1 VFPSATRPEEGQTIT
16 GDQVR
21 AAIAALRR
29 YFGHIVLD
37 LPHGFSEV
45 TLAGLE
51 SADRI
56 LVLATPEAVTLRDVL
71 ECRRIFT
78 DVLRLAPARLGYVL
92 NHPAPYAAVA
102 AAEFAA
108 ATGTH
113 WAEVPCGGDGPTM
126 AALRGE
132 ALVTTR
138 PSNPVSKAAV
148 SLAETL
154 SRAAREIAALS
165 GRS

>member
-1 VFPSATRPEEGQTIT
+1 
-16 GDQVR
+16 
-21 AAIAALRR
+21 
-29 YFGHIVLD
+29 
-37 LPHGFSEV
+37 
-45 TLAGLE
+45 
-51 SADRI
+51 
-56 LVLATPEAVTLRDVL
+56 
-71 ECRRIFT
+71 
-78 DVLRLAPARLGYVL
+78 
-92 NHPAPYAAVA
+92 
-102 AAEFAA
+102 
-108 ATGTH
+108 
-113 WAEVPCGGDGPTM
+113 M